1 MKNSGLIIIAT
12 AAAITAVVAAGCRM
26 NTKSN
31 AAIEAAA
38 AAVIE
43 EHVSLYRPL
52 EVAWSEAWWEAS
64 ITGSEEAYDRM
75 SEAEVETLKVS
86 SDRDRFAK
94 IESIYNDRGLKDPAL
109 KRQIEILYRD
119 YLTNQ
124 LPEEL
129 LTEITEIKNRGKKGY
144 STFRPVVRGAELDP
158 TEVQRILTEETDSAL
173 LEETW
178 KATKSRAAGIIDDH
192 RKLANLRNEA
202 AAQLGFENYYTMAAF
217 ALDYDPDWLE
227 EFFTEVAAV
236 TEKPFRTLKTGV
248 IDPALAAKYG
258 VAIDSLMPWHYG
270 NEYFQAT
277 PPGIYDLDLDSYYK
291 KLNAEKVLAAAVD
304 FYQSIGF
311 DISEIID
318 RSSLYPRPG
327 KTPHAHANKMDR
339 EKPGTSVLIMNL
351 PEDPSPQTHDQ
362 TSTLVHELSHDIH
375 YEGVDHA
382 MPYLFLDILSQMT
395 EAYAMLME
403 RQVLTK
409 DWLIRVL
416 GMSAEDA
423 EAASLT
429 AFEML
434 KAEELIFLRW
444 CLVIYHFERTIYKD
458 PDQDW
463 GDLWWTYKE
472 QFQLLR
478 RPEGW
483 DNHDPLAKYHLAA
496 GRTAYYNHYAVGRF
510 IAAQV
515 AMEIAGLSGQDPRY
529 AIYYGHE
536 EIGSYLTDTFF
547 PPGAKY
553 GWLDNVRAVTGD
565 PLDTKYWKA
574 QILD

>member
-1 MKNSGLIIIAT
+1 MKNSGLIVIVT
-12 AAAITAVVAAGCRM
+12 AAVIMVVIAAGYRIS
-26 NTKSN
+26 TKRN

-38 AAVIE
+38 AAVID

-64 ITGSEEAYDRM
+64 TTGSEEAYDRM
-75 SEAEVETLKVS
+75 SEAEIAALKVS
-86 SDRDRFAK
+86 SDHDRFEK
-94 IESIYNDRGLKDPAL
+94 IESFYKDRGLKAPAL

-129 LTEITEIKNRGKKGY
+129 LTEITETKNRAKKGY
-144 STFRPVVRGAELDP
+144 STFRPVVRGDELDP

-192 RKLANLRNEA
+192 RKLAKLRNEA
-202 AAQLGFENYYTMAAF
+202 AAQLGFADYYAMAAF
-217 ALDYDPDWLE
+217 ALDYDLDWLE

-236 TEKPFRTLKTGV
+236 TEEPFHALKTGIV
-248 IDPALAAKYG
+248 DPALAAKYG
-258 VAIDSLMPWHYG
+258 VPVDSLMPWHYG

-277 PPGIYDLDLDSYYK
+277 PPGIYELDLDHYYEA
-291 KLNAEKVLAAAVD
+291 LDAEMVLAAAVD
-304 FYQSIGF
+304 FYRSIGF
-311 DISEIID
+311 DISAIIE

-351 PEDPSPQTHDQ
+351 PEDPAPQTHDQ

-403 RQVLTK
+403 RQVMTK
-409 DWLIRVL
+409 DWLTHVL
-416 GMSAEDA
+416 GMRAEDA

-472 QFQLLR
+472 RFQNLR

-483 DNHDPLAKYHLAA
+483 DNPDPLAKYHLAA

-515 AMEIAGLSGQDPRY
+515 AAEIAELIDQDPRY
-529 AIYYGHE
+529 AVYYGRE
-536 EIGSYLTDTFF
+536 EIGHYLTETFF
-547 PPGAKY
+547 PPGAKH
-553 GWLDNVRAVTGD
+553 GWLDNVGIVTGD
-565 PLDTKYWKA
+565 PLDTKYWKT